1 MRNVDKLVKLC
12 EKIRVKEKQL
22 CIQVGVAAEQYIQR
36 CVLTVSN
43 ENSLKIPYVHEQTET
58 SILGFYSLHYSVNP
72 CGNDS
77 VVRPV
82 TQVKQACTQLASI
95 HVVLS
100 LPKRARYDT
109 PTKST
114 LQCMI
119 STCMSSPAV
128 SVSYLCLV
136 IIIIILILCVL

>member
-1 MRNVDKLVKLC
+1 M
-12 EKIRVKEKQL
+12 
-22 CIQVGVAAEQYIQR
+22 GVVAEQYIQR

-43 ENSLKIPYVHEQTET
+43 ENSLKIPYMHEQTET
-58 SILGFYSLHYSVNP
+58 CFSSLHYSVNP

-77 VVRPV
+77 VARPV
-82 TQVKQACTQLASI
+82 TPVKQACTQLASI

-114 LQCMI
+114 SQCMI